1 MSAYRQ
7 GSGHMNAAVLYGAE
21 NLKIETV
28 DIPKIADDEVLVRVA
43 VALTCGMSV

>member
-28 DIPKIADDEVLVRVA
+28 DIPR
-43 VALTCGMSV
+43 SVTTKYSFASPWR